1 MCPTSYERSSDFPT
15 RAPICKSL
23 MPARLKERTRTPA
36 GELLVP
42 GFAASTRSD
51 MISGHVF
58 GRQEPLKH
66 QSARRSHLAG
76 PSLVHGFDR
85 PGPLVSVQRS
95 PRRIRVWG
103 LRGRLPPGCLG
114 RTVVPGRW
122 RHFQLDHVTSVSLG
136 PSTGASR
143 AARGEHDRP
152 VGEQGVLEVVHIP
165 NWLSH
170 TDFDPSVLSVLL
182 DDPAI
187 ALWANEASASYR
199 ISPLEALA
207 VLGCALL
214 VEEPG

>member
-1 MCPTSYERSSDFPT
+1 
-15 RAPICKSL
+15 
-23 MPARLKERTRTPA
+23 
-36 GELLVP
+36 
-42 GFAASTRSD
+42 
-51 MISGHVF
+51 
-58 GRQEPLKH
+58 
-66 QSARRSHLAG
+66 
-76 PSLVHGFDR
+76 
-85 PGPLVSVQRS
+85 
-95 PRRIRVWG
+95 
-103 LRGRLPPGCLG
+103 
-114 RTVVPGRW
+114 
-122 RHFQLDHVTSVSLG
+122 
-136 PSTGASR
+136 
-143 AARGEHDRP
+143 